1 MALMRAECRRS
12 RAVDVHLVRRPRTSS
27 QSTRGFDDIDDV
39 SPQSR
44 QSSPSTG
51 ATPSG
56 SVNSSGL
63 ASKPLDHSVPWF
75 EFECKRLASGSRL
88 ARSASTYSNPS
99 ACAIR
104 RCPYGFTLVELL
116 VVIAIIGI
124 LVALLLPAI
133 QAARESARRTSCSNN
148 LKQQGLAL
156 QEYVSAKR
164 TSPPG
169 EQQFCYKSRS
179 LWGWSAFILPYLEES
194 PLYDLFVLP
203 NQPTHIPNAGPPDPV
218 TGAFKGPAQTILPVF
233 LCPSTAHLD
242 VSRGEDFRINDYN
255 HNNKWDPGEGLGATD
270 YGGISGPDDTV
281 INPLTTKLYGKDRGV
296 LLNFAPLKN
305 LPGVHCA
312 VIVVPRQIT
321 DGLSKTMAVAELTG
335 RGFHVA
341 KGWLRGTWA
350 DGDNV
355 FSLVS
360 PINTPDPWTNDQTIF
375 SDHPGGAQVLMC
387 DGSVQF
393 MLDSLDLNLMYALA
407 TKADGETIPVS
418 LTGN

>member
-1 MALMRAECRRS
+1 M
-12 RAVDVHLVRRPRTSS
+12 
-27 QSTRGFDDIDDV
+27 
-39 SPQSR
+39 
-44 QSSPSTG
+44 
-51 ATPSG
+51 
-56 SVNSSGL
+56 
-63 ASKPLDHSVPWF
+63 
-75 EFECKRLASGSRL
+75 
-88 ARSASTYSNPS
+88 
-99 ACAIR
+99 
-104 RCPYGFTLVELL
+104 VELL
-116 VVIAIIGI
+116 VVIAIIGV

-164 TSPPG
+164 TFPPG
-169 EQQFCYKSRS
+169 EQQFCYKCDS
-179 LWGWSAFILPYLEES
+179 WAWSAFILPYLEES
-194 PLYDLFVLP
+194 PLYDLFLLP
-203 NQPTHIPNAGPPDPV
+203 NQPTHVPNAGPPDPV
-218 TGAFKGPAQTILPVF
+218 TGAFKGPTQTILPVF

-255 HNNKWDPGEGLGATD
+255 HNNKWDPGEGMGVTD

-281 INPLTTKLYGKDRGV
+281 NNPLTNKLYGKDRGV

-305 LPGVHCA
+305 TPGVHCA
-312 VIVVPRQIT
+312 AIVSPRQIT
-321 DGLSKTMAVAELTG
+321 DGLSKTMAVAELSG

-375 SDHPGGAQVLMC
+375 SDHPGGAHVLMC

-393 MLDSLDLNLMYALA
+393 MFESLDRNLMYALA
-407 TKADGETIPVS
+407 TKADGETIPAS